1 MGKFSYKL
9 VAAIS
14 VAATFLYWLKREP
27 ISTEPATP
35 VSSIA
40 EQIRQA
46 QSSSAT
52 SEDPER
58 PDPPRSAYQE
68 MLQQGENYQDIQEQ
82 EVLPAPAPQEL
93 SILSDLPPMITSP
106 YAVRS
111 PEYSNW
117 AEDRID
123 ALDDLSS
130 AEDSYLKLQLLS
142 EVRNPDGNIR
152 EAALNSLKL
161 VRDRNAI
168 PYLVLLVN
176 ATADPAIAEEILD
189 TIEFLETET
198 LTERRARKR
207 K

>member
-1 MGKFSYKL
+1 
-9 VAAIS
+9 
-14 VAATFLYWLKREP
+14 
-27 ISTEPATP
+27 
-35 VSSIA
+35 
-40 EQIRQA
+40 
-46 QSSSAT
+46 
-52 SEDPER
+52 
-58 PDPPRSAYQE
+58 
-68 MLQQGENYQDIQEQ
+68 
-82 EVLPAPAPQEL
+82 
-93 SILSDLPPMITSP
+93 MITSP

-130 AEDSYLKLQLLS
+130 AEDSYLKLQLLI

-189 TIEFLETET
+189 TIEFLEMET
-198 LTERRARKR
+198 LTEHLAGKR